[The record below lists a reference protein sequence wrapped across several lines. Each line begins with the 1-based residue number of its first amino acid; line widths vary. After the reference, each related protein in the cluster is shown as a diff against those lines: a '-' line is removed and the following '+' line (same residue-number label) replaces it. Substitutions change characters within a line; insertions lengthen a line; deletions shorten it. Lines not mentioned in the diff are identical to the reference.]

1 MKKLTKTLM
10 VSGIVA
16 SMLASGFAFAGTD
29 DETTGRGFGQRGSG
43 DKGDRPQI
51 SREAGDEEGG
61 KGFGKRG
68 GNSEDKEERHTKMM
82 EIVTEYAPE
91 LVDDFESIHE
101 QAQANFDAN
110 SEEREAHREEMKTL
124 MESYREKVENG
135 EMTREEVREEME
147 ALREANRPGDAED
160 RPSKEEMQA
169 KREAF
174 ETALENGDA
183 ETIVEHLEEILA
195 HMTERLENM
204 E

>member
-1 MKKLTKTLM
+1 M

-29 DETTGRGFGQRGSG
+29 DETTGRGL
-43 DKGDRPQI
+43 DKEDSAIKKIVHKYLEKPVMKKSARI
-51 SREAGDEEGG
+51 
-61 KGFGKRG
+61 GKRG

-91 LVDDFESIHE
+91 LVEEFEDIHT
-101 QAQANFDAN
+101 QMQANFDAN
-110 SEEREAHREEMKTL
+110 SEEREAHREEMKSL
-124 MESYREKVENG
+124 MESYREKVQNG

-147 ALREANRPGDAED
+147 TLREANRPGDAED
-160 RPSKEEMQA
+160 RPSKEEMEA

-204 E
+204 N